1 LASLNH
7 IILMDANFQYP
18 KGAEWRKWDLHV
30 HTPYSLVQHFTA
42 KDADDIWETY
52 IKDLENLPVEFK
64 VLGIN
69 DYLFIEGYKKV
80 LEYRKAGRLKN
91 IEAIFP
97 VVEFRIKK
105 FAGHKDFKR
114 INFHVLFSNKLTPQ
128 IIESQFL
135 NGLSGKYHLTANAGI
150 TWNGLITK
158 ESLVDLGAAIK
169 RSVPEAQLVNYGS
182 DLEEGFNN
190 LNLEEKDI
198 LTLLNEN
205 TYLQGKFIT
214 AIGKT
219 EWESLSWND
228 QSIGEKKDII
238 NKVDL
243 VFISSETAAA
253 THNAKRKLSEQ
264 GVNDLLLDC
273 SDAHYNSS
281 QSGQKDRIGKCYTWI
296 KGDPTF
302 EGLQQIIF
310 EPATRILIQD
320 EKPEAKTDYNVI
332 NSVKFI
338 GDIGSAFFPDEQIEI
353 NPNLNVI
360 IGGKSSGKSLLLYH
374 IAKSIDPMQVT
385 EKLGIVGEKE
395 FDLKSRVKG
404 FDFEVTWKD
413 GVINK
418 LSDPADTKLRQIT
431 YIPQM
436 YINHLAE
443 MKGEKNLADLIE
455 SILLQN
461 DEFRQLKEVYD
472 KKIQQVNLDI
482 ANNINEIFIVKDNYQ
497 SGFRELK
504 AIGDKTAIESNITAI
519 NKEINDLKQRAGFS
533 EDEDLRFSGLK
544 KKQANITRSK
554 EKIDLYQER
563 SDNYVE
569 ALIEL
574 KSETTDALA
583 ELPDSWDDF
592 TANHAAQRYIE
603 QQLAADKTL
612 TVDFF
617 DSLIK
622 KYQDISAAF
631 QSMSDE
637 REGKLAE
644 VSEGLKEF
652 TTKIENQT
660 LLTSLNE
667 KLTAEQNKIKQIDE
681 KQKQLNKI
689 RDSGSALKA
698 AILTGV
704 KTLLEH
710 YQVIL
715 RKMQTPELSQ
725 IGNGLLLN
733 TSLTIDVPSFQSGF
747 CGTLDGR
754 SNFNNLF
761 GSCFSTANDF
771 VYNETTHLAN
781 IEAMYD
787 KVWQAEKNN
796 IKFRSG
802 FGPKEAITQLLKD
815 KYKFKYNIIYNED
828 DILQMSPGKRGL
840 VLMQIILHLSNAQHP
855 ILIDQPEDNLDN
867 RTIFNDLNEFIKSKK
882 FQRQIILVTHN
893 ANLVVSTDSEQVIV
907 ANQNGQDKGKTNEK
921 FQFEYVS
928 GSLEHTFKN
937 PDNPGILQQMGIR
950 EHVCDILE
958 GGEDAFI
965 YREKKYGF
973 KKY

>member
-1 LASLNH
+1 
-7 IILMDANFQYP
+7 MDANFKFP

-52 IKDLENLPVEFK
+52 IKDLESLPAEFK

-69 DYLFIEGYKKV
+69 DYLFIDGYKKV
-80 LEYRKAGRLKN
+80 LEYRKAGRLEN
-91 IEAIFP
+91 IDAIFP
-97 VVEFRIKK
+97 VVEFRVKK

-114 INFHVLFSNKLTPQ
+114 INFHVLFSDKLTPQ

-135 NGLSGKYHLTANAGI
+135 NGLTGKYQLTPGLTGNI
-150 TWNGLITK
+150 WNGVITR

-169 RSVPEAQLVNYGS
+169 KSVPIAQLANFGT

-198 LTLLNEN
+198 VNLLNEN
-205 TYLQGKFIT
+205 SYLKGKSIT
-214 AIGKT
+214 AVGKT

-243 VFISSETAAA
+243 VFISSETPAA
-253 THNAKRKLSEQ
+253 THNAKRKLTEQ

-273 SDAHYNSS
+273 SDAHYNSTS
-281 QSGQKDRIGKCYTWI
+281 IKQKDRIGKCYTWI

-302 EGLQQIIF
+302 EGLQQIAF
-310 EPATRILIQD
+310 EPATRILLQD
-320 EKPEAKTDYNVI
+320 EKPDAKTEYNVI
-332 NSVKFI
+332 SSVKFI
-338 GDIGSAFFPDEQIEI
+338 GDSGSLFFPEERIYI

-374 IAKSIDPMQVT
+374 IAKSIDPAQVT

-395 FDLKSRVKG
+395 FDLKSRVSG
-404 FDFEVTWKD
+404 FDFEVTWAD
-413 GVINK
+413 GVTNK
-418 LSDPADTKLRQIT
+418 LSDPLDTKLRQIT

-443 MKGEKNLADLIE
+443 LKGEKNLADLIE

-461 DEFRQLKEVYD
+461 DEFRQLKENYD

-482 ANNINEIFIVKDNYQ
+482 SNNINEIFIVKENYQ

-504 AIGDKTAIESNITAI
+504 AIGDKSAIETNIANI
-519 NKEINDLKQRAGFS
+519 NKEINDLKQKAGFT
-533 EDEDLRFSGLK
+533 EEEDLRFSGLK
-544 KKQANITRSK
+544 KKQAAILRSK
-554 EKIDLYQER
+554 AKTDLYQER
-563 SDNYVE
+563 TNAYVE
-569 ALIEL
+569 NLTEL
-574 KSETTDALA
+574 QSTTKQALA
-583 ELPDSWDDF
+583 ELPESWDDF
-592 TANHAAQRYIE
+592 TSNLAAQKFIE
-603 QQLAADKTL
+603 EHVEADSKL
-612 TVDFF
+612 VDQFF
-617 DSLIK
+617 ESLVA
-622 KYQDISAAF
+622 KYEAISTGF
-631 QSMSDE
+631 QMMSAE
-637 REGKLAE
+637 REKGLNE
-644 VSEGLKEF
+644 IGERLKEF

-660 LLTSLNE
+660 LLTALNE
-667 KLTAEQNKIKQIDE
+667 KLLAEQNKIKQIDE

-689 RDSGSALKA
+689 KEQGATLKN
-698 AILTGV
+698 AISVGIN
-704 KTLLEH
+704 TLLAH
-710 YQVIL
+710 YRVIL
-715 RKMQTPELSQ
+715 EKMQTPELSQ

-733 TSLTIDVPSFQSGF
+733 TSLTIDVPFFQSGF

-761 GSCFSTANDF
+761 GSCFNTANDY
-771 VYNETTHLAN
+771 VYKDTDHVAN
-781 IEAMYD
+781 IEAMYE
-787 KVWQAEKNN
+787 KVWQAEKNG

-815 KYKFKYNIIYNED
+815 RYKFKYNIIYNED

-867 RTIFNDLNEFIKSKK
+867 RTIFNDLNEFIKNKK

-907 ANQNGQDKGKTNEK
+907 ANQNGQDKGKSNER

-937 PDNPGILQQMGIR
+937 PGNRGILQQMGIR

-958 GGEDAFI
+958 GGEEAFI
-965 YREKKYGF
+965 YRERKYGF
-973 KKY
+973 NKN